1 MTGGVTAGGFG
12 NSEELQQRQ
21 ATADAA
27 GGVLKRLQLQS
38 DRQPSHL
45 SVVGA
50 HRPARKVEQLRSAR
64 SRRDALQPTLAGA
77 VAASDKHRHIVT

>member
-27 GGVLKRLQLQS
+27 GGVLKRLQLL
-38 DRQPSHL
+38 RQAAIAPLGGWRAPPSQE
-45 SVVGA
+45 G
-50 HRPARKVEQLRSAR
+50 R
-64 SRRDALQPTLAGA
+64 
-77 VAASDKHRHIVT
+77 AAT